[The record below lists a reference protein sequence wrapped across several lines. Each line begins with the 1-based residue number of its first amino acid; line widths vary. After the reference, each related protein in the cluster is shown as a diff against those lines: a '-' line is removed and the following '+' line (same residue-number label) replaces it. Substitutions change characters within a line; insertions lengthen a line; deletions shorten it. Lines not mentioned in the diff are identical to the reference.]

1 MKCNKKIDVWDC
13 ARWSS
18 KPLGTAKHSED
29 FIMSNRAIRIGID
42 VGGTHTKA
50 VAIDNNTN
58 EIVGKG
64 SVMTTHHHECGVATG
79 VVEAFQKC
87 LAEND
92 IKPEE
97 VIFIA
102 HSTTQATNALLEGDV
117 ARVGVIGIGGG
128 FIEGYL
134 AKRQTRIKDIDL
146 GTGKFIEIDHD
157 YIKINE
163 MSPERIKATIADMVS
178 KGDRVIVASK
188 AFGVDNMVEESLV
201 AEEAERQ
208 GIPCSMASDITK
220 LYGLTTRTRTAALN
234 ASILPKMFET
244 ANSTEQSVRSTNIN
258 VPLMIMRGD
267 GGVMEINEMKKRP
280 ILTMLSGPAASVI
293 GALMYLR
300 ASNGIYFEVGGTS
313 TNIGVIKNGRP
324 TVDYSIIGGHRTYV
338 NSLDVRVLGVAG
350 GSMVRARKGEVVD
363 VGPRSAH
370 IAGMGYACFTE
381 SALFDG
387 ATLYHIKPRDNDPAD
402 YVAIKL
408 NNGESVTITNTC
420 AANVLGILAENDYA
434 RGNSESSRK
443 AMQLL
448 ADEVGLSI
456 EETAKAILTKS
467 CEKIIPVIEDLITKY
482 KLEREQIV
490 LVGAGGGAGTL
501 LTFTGNMMNFKYQIP
516 QNAEVI
522 SSIGVALAMVREMVE
537 RTIANPT
544 AADIAQLKKEAKEL
558 AVNSG
563 AVEDSIEV
571 YVEID
576 DQAQKVTA
584 IAMGSTE
591 VKTTDLMKSCTE
603 EEALEIAAEAMS
615 LDKSALR
622 MAADNGLIFV
632 VTADKNGKTP
642 VNVIDKK
649 GFVKIQRANAVVE
662 RTTIANA
669 ADTLRRMWDIT
680 SNFSREVRINP
691 DVYAI
696 VGSRVLDYSGIP
708 ELLQVTGLVEA
719 ELGEYRPEDELILV
733 LARNEAP

>member
-1 MKCNKKIDVWDC
+1 M
-13 ARWSS
+13 SS
-18 KPLGTAKHSED
+18 
-29 FIMSNRAIRIGID
+29 RAIRIGID

-58 EIVGKG
+58 DIVGKG
-64 SVMTTHHHECGVATG
+64 SVMTTHHHEQGVAAG
-79 VVEAFQKC
+79 VVEAFRKC

-117 ARVGVIGIGGG
+117 ARVGLIGIGDG
-128 FIEGYL
+128 FFEGFL
-134 AKRQTRIKDIDL
+134 AKRQTKIDNIDL
-146 GTGKFIEIDHD
+146 GTGKFIEIDHT
-157 YIKINE
+157 YMSIK
-163 MSPERIKATIADMVS
+163 DMNPANVEKTVKS
-178 KGDRVIVASK
+178 LIDGGARVIVSSK
-188 AFGVDNMVEESLV
+188 AFGVDNMKEERTIS
-201 AEEAERQ
+201 AEAERQ
-208 GIPCSMASDITK
+208 GVSSTMASDITK

-234 ASILPKMFET
+234 ASILPKMLDT
-244 ANSTEQSVRSTNIN
+244 ANSTEQSVRALDIQ

-350 GSMVRARKGEVVD
+350 GSMVRANKGEVID

-370 IAGMGYACFTE
+370 IARMGYACFTDP
-381 SALFDG
+381 ALFDG
-387 ATLYHIKPRDNDPAD
+387 ATLFHVKPRENDPAD

-408 NNGESVTITNTC
+408 NNGENVTITNTC
-420 AANVLGILAENDYA
+420 AANVLGILDDNDFA
-434 RGNSESSRK
+434 RGNYESSCK

-448 ADEVGLSI
+448 ADFVGLSV

-467 CEKIIPVIEDLITKY
+467 CSKIVPVIEDLIAKY
-482 KLEREQIV
+482 KIERDQIV

-501 LTFTGNMMNFKYQIP
+501 LTFTANMLGFKYQIP
-516 QNAEVI
+516 ENAEVI
-522 SSIGVALAMVREMVE
+522 SSIGVALALVREMVE
-537 RTIANPT
+537 RTIPNPT

-558 AVNSG
+558 AMNSG
-563 AVEDSIEV
+563 AVENSIEV

-576 DQAQKVTA
+576 DQTQKVTA

-591 VKTTDLMKSCTE
+591 VKTTDLMKHCTQE
-603 EEALEIAAEAMS
+603 ETIAIAAES
-615 LDKSALR
+615 LGIDTSEVII
-622 MAADNGLIFV
+622 AAANEFLLVATVG
-632 VTADKNGKTP
+632 KNGRTP
-642 VNVIDKK
+642 VRIVDSK
-649 GFVKIQRANAVVE
+649 GFVKIQRANGFVE
-662 RTTIANA
+662 RTTMENA
-669 ADTLRRMWDIT
+669 AESLRRVWET
-680 SNFSREVRINP
+680 ASNFSNEVRINP
-691 DVYAI
+691 DAYVIA
-696 VGSRVLDYSGIP
+696 GSRVLDYSGIP
-708 ELLQVTGLVEA
+708 ELSQVSGLVEA
-719 ELGEYRPEDELILV
+719 ELCDLSGDAELIFV
-733 LARNEAP
+733 LARNEL